1 MFLLHEAV
9 AGAPLKGCV
18 VDVFQAGWQ
27 GNKAE
32 AFAFFKCEVSKPF
45 GAFGNFD
52 DVEATASGEGK
63 IRNLFHALFPM
74 DFFKGVATG
83 KSLDAQLFQAFRQ
96 EYRLKSLACD
106 KSRVPDFA
114 YAFGDD

>member
-1 MFLLHEAV
+1 MLHEAV
-9 AGAPLKGCV
+9 AGAPLKGRF

-32 AFAFFKCEVSKPF
+32 PFAIPECEVAKPF

-52 DVEATASGEGK
+52 DVEATASGERK
-63 IRNLFHALFPM
+63 IRNFFHALFPM

-83 KSLDAQLFQAFRQ
+83 KSLDAKLFQAFRQ
-96 EYRLKSLACD
+96 EYRLKSLA
-106 KSRVPDFA
+106 
-114 YAFGDD
+114 